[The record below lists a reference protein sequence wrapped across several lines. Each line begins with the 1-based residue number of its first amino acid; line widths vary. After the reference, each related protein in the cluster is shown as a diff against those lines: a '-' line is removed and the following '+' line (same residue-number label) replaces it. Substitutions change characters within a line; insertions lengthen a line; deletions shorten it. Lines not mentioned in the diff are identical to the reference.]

1 MTQITQIKTQTFEMS
16 SASIRVICG
25 KLIGLWT
32 EENACVRP
40 DSPLR
45 SIERAGDGMMSLV
58 PTIRVLSDSLV
69 NRIAAGEVVERPASV
84 VKELVENSLD
94 ADARRIEVELIAG
107 GRSLVRVTDD
117 GCGMDPDDALLA
129 LERHATSKIGT
140 DEDLLHIG
148 TLGFRGEA
156 LPSIAAVSRFQI
168 LTAEDPAK
176 GGVRV
181 TVEGGRILGAE
192 AAARARGTT
201 IEVRDLFFNVPARR
215 KFLRAPETE
224 LRHAQETL
232 WGAALARPDV
242 AFVLRHA
249 NRTLIDAPV
258 VTDASRRLKDL
269 WRRTD
274 QVTRFEAKGA
284 GGEVEGLVAPGG
296 GRGRP
301 TLTLLVN
308 GRPVRDRL
316 LVGAVLRVLRGGGSG
331 FGGARVVIDLRLP
344 PDHVDVNVHPA
355 KAEVRFAH
363 AGAVFA
369 LIERAVRQGVAASQ
383 GRVAVSQLDEGEP
396 EGTGVAERGGGGYG
410 ELVRGRLPGG
420 APLFAHPAYDVDPE
434 VGVDETAERLDAP
447 ISGHHAAKR
456 SGAKSG
462 PADTPFGRLIGQ
474 YRESF
479 LLLEDG
485 HGLVIVDQHVAH
497 ERVLYDR
504 ILRRL
509 AEGEAP
515 SQRLLTPRLLELGEA
530 MTSAIPI
537 VEDLLRQAGI
547 EAEIFGPDTIRVS
560 SVPPE
565 LEPEAVDKVVE
576 EILDRATALDG
587 VPERAA
593 EELSE
598 EIAASLSC
606 RGAIKVNHQLSR
618 QEQKALLEDLVT
630 TDNPYRCPHGRP
642 IILRLSQE
650 EMERRLGRR

>member
-1 MTQITQIKTQTFEMS
+1 
-16 SASIRVICG
+16 
-25 KLIGLWT
+25 
-32 EENACVRP
+32 
-40 DSPLR
+40 
-45 SIERAGDGMMSLV
+45 MMSLV

-94 ADARRIEVELIAG
+94 AGARRIEVELIAG
-107 GRSLVRVTDD
+107 GRSLVRVTDN
-117 GCGMDPDDALLA
+117 GCGMDPDDSLLA

-140 DEDLLHIG
+140 DEDLLHIA

-201 IEVRDLFFNVPARR
+201 VEVRDLFFNVPARR
-215 KFLRAPETE
+215 KFLRAAETE

-232 WGAALARPDV
+232 WGLALARPDV
-242 AFVLRHA
+242 AFVLRHGD
-249 NRTLIDAPV
+249 RTLIDAPV
-258 VTDASRRLKDL
+258 VADASRRLKDL
-269 WRRTD
+269 WRRAD

-331 FGGARVVIDLRLP
+331 FGGTRVVIDLRIP
-344 PDHVDVNVHPA
+344 PDTVDVNVHPA

-383 GRVAVSQLDEGEP
+383 GRVAVSRLDEGEL
-396 EGTGVAERGGGGYG
+396 EETGVAERGSGGYG

-434 VGVDETAERLDAP
+434 VGVAETAERFDAP
-447 ISGHHAAKR
+447 ISGHHPAKR

-479 LLLEDG
+479 LLLEDE

-509 AEGEAP
+509 AEGDAP
-515 SQRLLTPRLLELGEA
+515 SQRLLAPRLLELGAA
-530 MTSAIPI
+530 MTAAIPI
-537 VEDLLRQAGI
+537 VEDLLRQVGI
-547 EAEIFGPDTIRVS
+547 EAEVFGPDTIRVS

-565 LEPEAVDKVVE
+565 LEPEAVDQVVE

-606 RGAIKVNHQLSR
+606 RGAIKVNHCLSH
-618 QEQKALLEDLVT
+618 QEQQALLEDLVT

>member
-1 MTQITQIKTQTFEMS
+1 
-16 SASIRVICG
+16 
-25 KLIGLWT
+25 
-32 EENACVRP
+32 
-40 DSPLR
+40 
-45 SIERAGDGMMSLV
+45 MMSLV
-58 PTIRVLSDSLV
+58 PRIRVLSDSLV

-94 ADARRIEVELIAG
+94 ADARRIDVELAVG

-129 LERHATSKIGT
+129 LERHATSKIGST
-140 DEDLLHIG
+140 DDLQHIG

-156 LPSIAAVSRFQI
+156 LPSIAAVSRFTI

-181 TVEGGRILGAE
+181 TVEGGRIL
-192 AAARARGTT
+192 AADAAVRARGTT
-201 IEVRDLFFNVPARR
+201 VEVRDLFFNVPARR

-242 AFVLRHA
+242 AFVLRHG
-249 NRTLIDAPV
+249 NRTLIDAPAV
-258 VTDASRRLKDL
+258 ADSSLRLKDL
-269 WRRTD
+269 WRRAD
-274 QVTRFEAKGA
+274 RVIRFEATGA
-284 GGEVEGLVAPGG
+284 GGEVQGLLAPGG

-308 GRPVRDRL
+308 GRAVRDRL

-331 FGGARVVIDLRLP
+331 FGGARVVVDLRLP
-344 PDHVDVNVHPA
+344 PDTVDVNVHPA
-355 KAEVRFAH
+355 KAEVRFAR

-369 LIERAVRQGVAASQ
+369 LVERALREGVASSQ
-383 GRVAVSQLDEGEP
+383 GRVAVSRLDEGEP
-396 EGTGVAERGGGGYG
+396 IAGRVAEYGGGGYG
-410 ELVRGRLPGG
+410 ELVRGRLAGG
-420 APLFAHPAYDVDPE
+420 PPLFAHPAYGSGPDVDLAEQPD
-434 VGVDETAERLDAP
+434 GLETSIA
-447 ISGHHAAKR
+447 GHHPAVR
-456 SGAKSG
+456 SGAKPG

-474 YRESF
+474 YRDSF

-485 HGLVIVDQHVAH
+485 HGLLIVDQHVAH

-509 AEGEAP
+509 DEGEAP

-530 MTSAIPI
+530 MTAAVPM
-537 VEDLLRQAGI
+537 VEELLRRVGI
-547 EAEIFGPDTIRVS
+547 EAEVFGPDTIKVS

-565 LEPEAVDKVVE
+565 FEPETVDRVVE

-598 EIAASLSC
+598 ELAASLSC
-606 RGAIKVNHQLSR
+606 RGAIKVNHPLSR
-618 QEQKALLEDLVT
+618 DEQQALLEDLVT

>member
-1 MTQITQIKTQTFEMS
+1 MAI
-16 SASIRVICG
+16 
-25 KLIGLWT
+25 
-32 EENACVRP
+32 
-40 DSPLR
+40 
-45 SIERAGDGMMSLV
+45 V
-58 PTIRVLSDSLV
+58 PRIRVLSDSLV

-94 ADARRIEVELIAG
+94 ADARRIEIELAVG

-140 DEDLLHIG
+140 AEDLQHIG

-156 LPSIAAVSRFQI
+156 LPSIAAVSRFII
-168 LTAEDPAK
+168 LAAEDPAK

-181 TVEGGRILGAE
+181 TVEGGKILGVE

-201 IEVRDLFFNVPARR
+201 VEVRDLFFNVPARR

-224 LRHAQETL
+224 LRHAQESL

-242 AFVLRHA
+242 AFVLRHG
-249 NRTLIDAPV
+249 NRTLIDAPAV
-258 VTDASRRLKDL
+258 ADSSLRLKDL

-274 QVTRFEAKGA
+274 RVIRFEATGA
-284 GGEVEGLVAPGG
+284 GGEVQGLLAPGG

-308 GRPVRDRL
+308 GRAVRDRL

-331 FGGARVVIDLRLP
+331 FGGARVVVDLRLP
-344 PDHVDVNVHPA
+344 PDTVDVNVHPA
-355 KAEVRFAH
+355 KAEVRFAR

-369 LIERAVRQGVAASQ
+369 LVERALREGVASSQ
-383 GRVAVSQLDEGEP
+383 GRVAVSRLDDGEP
-396 EGTGVAERGGGGYG
+396 MRKGVAEHGGGGYG
-410 ELVRGRLPGG
+410 ELVRRRLAGG
-420 APLFAHPAYDVDPE
+420 TPLFAHPAY
-434 VGVDETAERLDAP
+434 G
-447 ISGHHAAKR
+447 SGHEVEMAEQPDGLETPIAGHHPAVR
-456 SGAKSG
+456 SGAKPG
-462 PADTPFGRLIGQ
+462 PADTSFGRLLGQ
-474 YRESF
+474 YRDSF
-479 LLLEDG
+479 LLLEDD

-504 ILRRL
+504 IRRRL
-509 AEGEAP
+509 ADGEAP
-515 SQRLLTPRLLELGEA
+515 SQGLLAPRLLEVGEA
-530 MTSAIPI
+530 MAAALPA
-537 VEDLLRQAGI
+537 VERLLRRVGI
-547 EAEIFGPDTIRVS
+547 EADVFGADTVRIS

-565 LEPEAVDKVVE
+565 LEPETVDGVVE

-598 EIAASLSC
+598 ELAASLSC
-606 RGAIKVNHQLSR
+606 RGAIKVNHRLSH
-618 QEQKALLEDLVT
+618 QEQRALLEDLVT